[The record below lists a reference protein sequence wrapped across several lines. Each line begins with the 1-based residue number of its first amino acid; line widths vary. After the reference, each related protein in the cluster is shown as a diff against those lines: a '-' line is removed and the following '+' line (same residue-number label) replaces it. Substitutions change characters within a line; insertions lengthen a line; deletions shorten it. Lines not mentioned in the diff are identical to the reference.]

1 MTDNF
6 TVKLNEYTEKICLG
20 EWIIDSTGVYKE
32 NGDKGRTYAS
42 HIAVLPTALYRNM
55 DNGMEKVELSY
66 FKINRWRTVIVDR
79 QIIASRTA
87 IVKLAS
93 EGIEVTSESARNL
106 VVYLSDVITRS
117 LTTIPYRPSRSVLGW
132 VEDGFVPYSGD
143 ITFDGED
150 SFKHLFKAVTKRGA
164 LSEWVEFMRPLRTN
178 RVFRLVMA
186 ASFASPL
193 IELVSENPFVLHLW
207 GGTGTGKAQPLDT
220 RIVTPDGY
228 KLMGDIRVGD
238 TVIGGD
244 GLPHIVTGV
253 FPQGVKPI
261 YRVTFKDGTS
271 TRCCKE
277 HLWNVTTRTRRGH
290 GRGYTVVPLEEI
302 LKRPIK
308 DNRGY
313 QYCVP
318 VCKPVC
324 YTQGANLPIDPYLLG
339 ALIGDGCLTLKKNP
353 ANGSRAIYFSNTED
367 DVIASV
373 DNCLRKISCF
383 LRRNKY
389 TQCEY
394 VVSGDGLSTLKEK
407 IINLGLNCRSGE
419 RFIPPIYL
427 FASEGDRRR
436 LLAGLFDTDGSVSK
450 HGAYSYSTMSKR
462 LADDVVILCRSL
474 GIRATSKHT
483 NKGYHVIIF
492 TDEIIYTSTKHAERH
507 EAHKKTRNRRE
518 DKTAMSIV
526 SVERCGEAP
535 CQCIMV
541 DSAEHTYLCD
551 DFIVT
556 HNTVTL
562 MCAMSTWGD
571 PTGGKLTRTMNMT
584 ANSMLS
590 TAAFLNNLPFA
601 GDELQT
607 IKSRWDNYDNLIM
620 CITEGIDRGRMKF
633 DTVNETRSWRCS
645 FLFTGEE
652 PCIKAASGGGA
663 KNRVIEVHLT
673 DTLVEH
679 GNKTVNFIRQHYGS
693 AALPYLQEL
702 QRCDVVAM
710 YQTAFS
716 RIIESCDTTDKQA
729 GAMALLLTADK
740 IASNLFWKDEDE
752 LTVAQVKPYMFTNAE
767 VDVAERA
774 YSYIKDAI
782 SENAPN
788 FQETARMI
796 WGVIEGNAV
805 YINKSVLAK
814 LLNSEGFSFDAVKGA
829 WKERGYVEL
838 NAQGNFRHRKFLGGI
853 QLGCI
858 KLILEPTGTEPSEP
872 TQNEYDENAPLFPE
886 LGAPVHDE
894 DNPFECGAESENDTV
909 NNANTNNLKHTKLP
923 WEDDD

>member
-1 MTDNF
+1 MTDKF
-6 TVKLNEYTEKICLG
+6 TEKLNEYTEKICLG

-55 DNGMEKVELSY
+55 DNGTEKVELSY
-66 FKINRWRTVIVDR
+66 YKINRWRTVIVDR

-207 GGTGTGKAQPLDT
+207 GGTGTGK
-220 RIVTPDGY
+220 
-228 KLMGDIRVGD
+228 
-238 TVIGGD
+238 
-244 GLPHIVTGV
+244 
-253 FPQGVKPI
+253 
-261 YRVTFKDGTS
+261 
-271 TRCCKE
+271 
-277 HLWNVTTRTRRGH
+277 
-290 GRGYTVVPLEEI
+290 
-302 LKRPIK
+302 
-308 DNRGY
+308 
-313 QYCVP
+313 
-318 VCKPVC
+318 
-324 YTQGANLPIDPYLLG
+324 
-339 ALIGDGCLTLKKNP
+339 
-353 ANGSRAIYFSNTED
+353 
-367 DVIASV
+367 
-373 DNCLRKISCF
+373 
-383 LRRNKY
+383 
-389 TQCEY
+389 
-394 VVSGDGLSTLKEK
+394 
-407 IINLGLNCRSGE
+407 
-419 RFIPPIYL
+419 
-427 FASEGDRRR
+427 
-436 LLAGLFDTDGSVSK
+436 
-450 HGAYSYSTMSKR
+450 
-462 LADDVVILCRSL
+462 
-474 GIRATSKHT
+474 
-483 NKGYHVIIF
+483 
-492 TDEIIYTSTKHAERH
+492 
-507 EAHKKTRNRRE
+507 
-518 DKTAMSIV
+518 
-526 SVERCGEAP
+526 
-535 CQCIMV
+535 
-541 DSAEHTYLCD
+541 
-551 DFIVT
+551 
-556 HNTVTL
+556 TVTL

-633 DTVNETRSWRCS
+633 DTVNETRSWKCS

-796 WGVIEGNAV
+796 WGVIESNAV

-829 WKERGYVEL
+829 WKDRGYVEV
-838 NAQGNFRHRKFLGGI
+838 NNQGKLRHIKSLGGI
-853 QLGCI
+853 KLGCV
-858 KLILEPTGTEPSEP
+858 KLILEPTGAEPTEP

-894 DNPFECGAESENDTV
+894 DNPFESGAESKNDTV
-909 NNANTNNLKHTKLP
+909 NGVKTNNLKHTKLP

>member
-1 MTDNF
+1 MSDNF
-6 TVKLNEYTEKICLG
+6 TTKLTEYTEKITLG
-20 EWIIDSTGVYKE
+20 EWIIDGTGVYKE

-55 DNGMEKVELSY
+55 DNGTEKVELSY
-66 FKINRWRTVIVDR
+66 YKINRWRTVIVDR

-207 GGTGTGKAQPLDT
+207 GGTGTGK
-220 RIVTPDGY
+220 
-228 KLMGDIRVGD
+228 
-238 TVIGGD
+238 
-244 GLPHIVTGV
+244 
-253 FPQGVKPI
+253 
-261 YRVTFKDGTS
+261 
-271 TRCCKE
+271 
-277 HLWNVTTRTRRGH
+277 
-290 GRGYTVVPLEEI
+290 
-302 LKRPIK
+302 
-308 DNRGY
+308 
-313 QYCVP
+313 
-318 VCKPVC
+318 
-324 YTQGANLPIDPYLLG
+324 
-339 ALIGDGCLTLKKNP
+339 
-353 ANGSRAIYFSNTED
+353 
-367 DVIASV
+367 
-373 DNCLRKISCF
+373 
-383 LRRNKY
+383 
-389 TQCEY
+389 
-394 VVSGDGLSTLKEK
+394 
-407 IINLGLNCRSGE
+407 
-419 RFIPPIYL
+419 
-427 FASEGDRRR
+427 
-436 LLAGLFDTDGSVSK
+436 
-450 HGAYSYSTMSKR
+450 
-462 LADDVVILCRSL
+462 
-474 GIRATSKHT
+474 
-483 NKGYHVIIF
+483 
-492 TDEIIYTSTKHAERH
+492 
-507 EAHKKTRNRRE
+507 
-518 DKTAMSIV
+518 
-526 SVERCGEAP
+526 
-535 CQCIMV
+535 
-541 DSAEHTYLCD
+541 
-551 DFIVT
+551 
-556 HNTVTL
+556 TVTL

-633 DTVNETRSWRCS
+633 DTVNETRSWKCS

-788 FQETARMI
+788 FQETSRMI

-814 LLNSEGFSFDAVKGA
+814 LLNSEGFSFDAVKSA
-829 WKERGYVEL
+829 WRERGYVEV
-838 NAQGNFRHRKFLGGI
+838 NNQGKLRHIKSLGGI
-853 QLGCI
+853 KLGCI
-858 KLILEPTGTEPSEP
+858 KLILEQTGTEPSE
-872 TQNEYDENAPLFPE
+872 QNEYDENAPLFPE

-894 DNPFECGAESENDTV
+894 DNPFEDAAENVAENESTTI
-909 NNANTNNLKHTKLP
+909 NNTETNNLKHIKLP